1 MDIQDYFSLV
11 FSDYTLRT
19 ITLGTAILGA
29 VCGMLGSFAVLR
41 KQSLLGDAISHAA
54 LPGIAIAFLI
64 TGSKDS
70 NTLLIGALISGLI
83 GTFWIR
89 GIVTKTHLKSDT
101 ALGLILS
108 LFFGFGMLLLTFIQ
122 KQPNANQAGL
132 DKYLFGQAATLI
144 ESDVWMMAIV
154 TSICLIVLLIF
165 WKEFKMLLFD
175 ADYTKTL
182 GFNTKFIDILIT
194 SFIVLAI
201 VLGLQTVGVV
211 LMSAMLLAPAAAA
224 RQWTNSLAMMVFLAA
239 LFGAF
244 AGVFGT
250 AISASENNLSTGPV
264 IVLVASIFV
273 VFSFIFSP
281 SRGLLFKQIR
291 FIRNRRDLELHKTLA
306 FMHQIAETH
315 EDISHPHAVKL
326 LNNFQGYTRSTLQK
340 LVEKDYVQINGNMWN
355 LTKIGFNTAAN
366 LYTKQQTEDE

>member
-1 MDIQDYFSLV
+1 M
-11 FSDYTLRT
+11 
-19 ITLGTAILGA
+19 GTAILGA
-29 VCGMLGSFAVLR
+29 VTGMLGSFAVLR

-64 TGSKDS
+64 TGAKDS
-70 NTLLIGALISGLI
+70 NVLLLGALVSGLI

-89 GIVTKTHLKSDT
+89 GIIRKTHLKSDT

-132 DKYLFGQAATLI
+132 DKYLFGQAATLV
-144 ESDVWMMAIV
+144 ESDVWLMAIV
-154 TSICLIVLLIF
+154 TGVCLFVLLLF
-165 WKEFKMLLFD
+165 WKEFKILLFD

-194 SFIVLAI
+194 TFIVLAI

-224 RQWTNSLAMMVFLAA
+224 RQWTNSLGVMVILAA
-239 LFGAF
+239 MFGAF
-244 AGVFGT
+244 SGVFGT
-250 AISASENNLSTGPV
+250 AISASQNNLSTGPV
-264 IVLVASIFV
+264 IVIVAGVFV

-291 FIRNRRDLELHKTLA
+291 FIKNRRDLQLHKVLT
-306 FMHQIAETH
+306 FMYNIAKTH
-315 EDISHPHAVKL
+315 DNISHPHTIKI
-326 LNNFQGYTRSTLQK
+326 LNNFQGYTKNTLKK
-340 LVEKDYVQINGNMWN
+340 LEDRHYVTLDGSNWS
-355 LTKIGFNTAAN
+355 LTEVGYKTASN
-366 LYTKQQTEDE
+366 LYNQQTKNNE

>member
-1 MDIQDYFSLV
+1 MDIQEYFSLV

-29 VCGMLGSFAVLR
+29 VTGMLGSFAVLR

-64 TGSKDS
+64 TGAKDS
-70 NTLLIGALISGLI
+70 NILLLGALVSGLI

-89 GIVTKTHLKSDT
+89 GIIKKTHLKSDT

-132 DKYLFGQAATLI
+132 DKYLFGQAATLV
-144 ESDVWMMAIV
+144 ESDVWLMAIV
-154 TSICLIVLLIF
+154 TGICLLVLLVF
-165 WKEFKMLLFD
+165 WKEFKILLFD

-224 RQWTNSLAMMVFLAA
+224 RQWTNSLAVMVFLSAI
-239 LFGAF
+239 FGAF
-244 AGVFGT
+244 SGVFGT
-250 AISASENNLSTGPV
+250 AISASQNNLSTGPV
-264 IVLVASIFV
+264 IVLVAAVFV
-273 VFSFIFSP
+273 VISFIFSP

-291 FIRNRRDLELHKTLA
+291 LIKNRRDLELHKTLA
-306 FMHQIAETH
+306 FMYNIAENH
-315 EDISHPHAVKL
+315 ENISHPHAIKI
-326 LNNFQGYTRSTLQK
+326 LNNFQGFTRGSLKEMEEKKWVEVQGQK
-340 LVEKDYVQINGNMWN
+340 WS
-355 LTKIGFNTAAN
+355 LTQDGYNAAEN
-366 LYTKQQTEDE
+366 LYKQ

>member
-1 MDIQDYFSLV
+1 MDLQEYFTLV
-11 FSDYTLRT
+11 FNDYTLRT
-19 ITLGTAILGA
+19 ITLGIAILGA
-29 VCGMLGSFAVLR
+29 VTGMLGSFAVLR

-64 TGSKDS
+64 TGAKDS
-70 NTLLIGALISGLI
+70 NTLLLGALVSGLI

-89 GIVTKTHLKSDT
+89 GIITKTHLKSDT

-132 DKYLFGQAATLI
+132 DKYLFGQAATLV

-154 TSICLIVLLIF
+154 TGICLLVLLLF
-165 WKEFKMLLFD
+165 WKEFKILLFD
-175 ADYTKTL
+175 ADFTKTL

-224 RQWTNSLAMMVFLAA
+224 RQWTNSLAKMVFLAA

-250 AISASENNLSTGPV
+250 AISASQNNLSTGPV
-264 IVLVASIFV
+264 IVLVASVFV

-291 FIRNRRDLELHKTLA
+291 FIKNRRDLQLHKTLA

-315 EDISHPHAVKL
+315 EDISHPHAIKI
-326 LNNFQGYTRSTLQK
+326 LNNFQGFTRGTLQK
-340 LVEKDYVQINGNMWN
+340 LVEKNYVTLQGNMWS
-355 LTKIGFNTAAN
+355 LTEDGFNTASN
-366 LYTKQQTEDE
+366 LYNQQANNE